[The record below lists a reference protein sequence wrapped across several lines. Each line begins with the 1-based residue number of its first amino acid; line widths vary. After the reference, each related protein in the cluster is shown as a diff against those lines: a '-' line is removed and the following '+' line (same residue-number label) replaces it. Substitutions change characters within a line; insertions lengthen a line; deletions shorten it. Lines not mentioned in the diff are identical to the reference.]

1 MVRYEDLLADP
12 ARELRRICQT
22 LGIEVPASRLVE
34 IALVHDYESV
44 PSNEKGASKEIRS
57 AQPGGWQRHM
67 SAAERNAMYEV
78 MGERLV
84 EVGYLPGF
92 STERVA

>member
-1 MVRYEDLLADP
+1 
-12 ARELRRICQT
+12 
-22 LGIEVPASRLVE
+22 
-34 IALVHDYESV
+34 
-44 PSNEKGASKEIRS
+44 
-57 AQPGGWQRHM
+57 M